1 MKKRVLIHSL
11 IFSPDGVS
19 TAYLYNDIALRL
31 QERGYE
37 VVVLTTTPHFN
48 IVPEQVAKQPMRW
61 KVWGLC
67 KVSDFHGMRVLHVPQ
82 KKFKST
88 ALRILGFVYWH
99 IVSFFI
105 GLTIRHV
112 DLILSPSPPLTI
124 GLLNLWLARLKGCK
138 VVYNVQE
145 IYPDILKLKGGVAL
159 KVLRWMERKVYR
171 GSDAV
176 TTIDKVFYDT
186 IVGRFEDSSKLHIIP
201 NFVDTEL
208 YHEVEVH
215 IESTDNTER
224 STSKDSEN
232 SNNNQEFEN
241 LRIDTTSKDSENAK
255 LDTDSKR
262 YTLSTELFPETEN
275 IKLLYAGNIGHAQS
289 WEPLVELADRTRELK
304 VEYIVIGEGARRD
317 YLVEEK
323 ERRNLTN
330 LRILPYQPRELMPAI
345 LSYSDASFI
354 FMAPEM
360 DGDGFPSKVYTIMA
374 CQRPLLVLS
383 GEGTPIVNFLQ
394 DKGCAK
400 LITEQDFEKKV
411 YLMKD
416 WLSSVTKEELREMGK
431 RGLAEIQAKYTK
443 EKVTDMYVDLVDG
456 LLNSENI

>member
-1 MKKRVLIHSL
+1 MNKNKRVLIHSL

-48 IVPEQVAKQPMRW
+48 IVPEQVEKQPMRW
-61 KVWGLC
+61 KVWGFC
-67 KVSDFHGMRVLHVPQ
+67 KVSTFNGMTVLHVPQ

-88 ALRILGFVYWH
+88 ALRLLGFVYWH

-112 DLILSPSPPLTI
+112 DLILSPSPPLTL
-124 GLLNLWLARLKGCK
+124 GFLNLGLAKLKGCK

-145 IYPDILKLKGGVAL
+145 IYPDILKLKGGITL
-159 KVLRWMERKVYR
+159 KFLSWMEKKVYN

-186 IVGRFEDSSKLHIIP
+186 IAPRFKDQNKLHIIP
-201 NFVDTEL
+201 NFVDTDL
-208 YHEVEVH
+208 YRQVEFQV
-215 IESTDNTER
+215 SSSR
-224 STSKDSEN
+224 VQDSN
-232 SNNNQEFEN
+232 IYT
-241 LRIDTTSKDSENAK
+241 LDAK
-255 LDTDSKR
+255 LFPQTDS
-262 YTLSTELFPETEN
+262 

-289 WEPLVELADRTRELK
+289 WEPLIELADKTRDLD
-304 VEYIVIGEGARRD
+304 VEYVVIGEGAKRG
-317 YLVEEK
+317 YVEEEIQK
-323 ERRNLTN
+323 RGLDK
-330 LRILPYQPRELMPAI
+330 LHLLPYQPRELMPAI

-374 CQRPLLVLS
+374 CERPMLILS
-383 GEGTPIVNFLQ
+383 GENTPIVNFLK

-400 LITEQDFEKKV
+400 LITEKGFDKKV
-411 YLMKD
+411 DEMVA
-416 WLSSVTKEELREMGK
+416 WLRGVTKEKLKEMGK
-431 RGLAEIQAKYTK
+431 NGLAEIQAKYTK
-443 EKVTDMYVDLVDG
+443 EIVTGMYADLVKELIG
-456 LLNSENI
+456 E

>member
-1 MKKRVLIHSL
+1 MKRVLIHTL

-31 QERGYE
+31 QQRGYE

-48 IVPEQVAKQPMRW
+48 IVPEQVEKQPMRW
-61 KVWGLC
+61 KVWGFC
-67 KVSDFHGMRVLHVPQ
+67 KVSKFNGMTVLHVPQ

-88 ALRILGFVYWH
+88 VLRLLGFVYWH

-112 DLILSPSPPLTI
+112 DLILSPSPPLTVGWMNL
-124 GLLNLWLARLKGCK
+124 GLAKLKGCK

-145 IYPDILKLKGGVAL
+145 IYPDILKLKDGVIL
-159 KVLRWMERKVYR
+159 KFLSWMEKKVYN

-176 TTIDKVFYDT
+176 TTIDQVFYDT
-186 IVGRFEDSSKLHIIP
+186 IVPRFKDQSKLHVIP

-208 YHEVEVH
+208 YHEVEW
-215 IESTDNTER
+215 SGKLD
-224 STSKDSEN
+224 
-232 SNNNQEFEN
+232 EN
-241 LRIDTTSKDSENAK
+241 LFPKNDS
-255 LDTDSKR
+255 
-262 YTLSTELFPETEN
+262 

-289 WEPLVELADRTRELK
+289 WEPLIELADKTRDLN
-304 VEYIVIGEGARRD
+304 VEYVVIGEGAKRG
-317 YLVEEK
+317 YVEDEIK
-323 ERRNLTN
+323 KRGLNKLH
-330 LRILPYQPRELMPAI
+330 LLPYQPRELMPAI

-374 CQRPLLVLS
+374 CERPLLVLS
-383 GEGTPIVNFLQ
+383 GENTPIVNFLK

-400 LITEQDFEKKV
+400 LITENGFDKKV
-411 YLMKD
+411 SEMVE
-416 WLSSVTKEELREMGK
+416 WLRNVTKEELSQMGK

-443 EKVTDMYVDLVDG
+443 EKVTDMYVDLVDN
-456 LLNSENI
+456 LLTGDGN